1 MRCTSKFKSFRVW
14 VHFLMVGTVKL
25 EREVSFSIFSKGK
38 DSKLLVPGL
47 VVGQLY
53 EMTRDLEM

>member
-1 MRCTSKFKSFRVW
+1 
-14 VHFLMVGTVKL
+14 MVGTVKL

-38 DSKLLVPGL
+38 DSKHLVPGL

-53 EMTRDLEM
+53 GMTRDLEM

>member
-1 MRCTSKFKSFRVW
+1 
-14 VHFLMVGTVKL
+14 VHFLIVGTVKL

-38 DSKLLVPGL
+38 DSKHLVPGL

-53 EMTRDLEM
+53 EMTFCRDLEM